1 MKTQCEEGYGT
12 VTFAQ
17 LHEIA
22 VRDAHVMRYGRSCVA
37 VSSHLGSGR
46 AGVGLGKM
54 SVCSPEEGLYSC
66 LHADHDKGVLGYAG
80 IQAAA

>member
-1 MKTQCEEGYGT
+1 MKTQCEEGYVP

-22 VRDAHVMRYGRSCVA
+22 VWDAHVMRYGRSCVA

-46 AGVGLGKM
+46 ASAGLGTI
-54 SVCSPEEGLYSC
+54 SVCSPEEGLDSC
-66 LHADHDKGVLGYAG
+66 PHADHDKGVLGYAG